1 MDPQEK
7 LYELFLRDTYSAMR
21 AQGYDAVEAVM
32 RLRLYI
38 TVTGYRQTLRDL
50 YLEGG
55 FSSADYDRFL
65 AAYNRRLAHR
75 MT

>member
-1 MDPQEK
+1 MEPQEK
-7 LYELFLRDTYSAMR
+7 LYDLFLRDTYGAMSAP
-21 AQGYDAVEAVM
+21 GFDAVDAVM

-38 TVTGYRQTLRDL
+38 AVTGYRQTLRDL
-50 YLEGG
+50 FLEGG

-65 AAYNRRLAHR
+65 AAYNRQLAHR